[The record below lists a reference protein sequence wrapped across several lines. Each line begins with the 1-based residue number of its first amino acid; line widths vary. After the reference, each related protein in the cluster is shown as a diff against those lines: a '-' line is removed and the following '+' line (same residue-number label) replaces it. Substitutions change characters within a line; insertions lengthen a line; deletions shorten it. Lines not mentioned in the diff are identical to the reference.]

1 MFQVKAK
8 KCLNE
13 LIALALCLGLS
24 GVASAQSQGFNA
36 AGQAQKRFA
45 ESHQRTG
52 TVGNGYRPYS
62 AWTYQNS
69 AAAHAQALSA
79 YGESCKQLP
88 PETAREHLAEVRRNV
103 AATRKEIAKLGPDA
117 EKEADLKKTIDAL
130 QKTLTECE
138 ELCGHAEAAVGDKE
152 VQTKPFCAHC
162 SSLTGK
168 LEQAKKQHDELI
180 RKLGIPHPA
189 APATTESPKTP
200 TK

>member
-1 MFQVKAK
+1 MFQTKTRN
-8 KCLNE
+8 CLTG
-13 LIALALCLGLS
+13 ALALTLCMGLS
-24 GVASAQSQGFNA
+24 TVAFAQSQGFNA
-36 AGQAQKRFA
+36 AGQARQRFV

-62 AWTYQNS
+62 AWTYQSS
-69 AAAHAQALSA
+69 AATHAQALSA
-79 YGESCKQLP
+79 YGEGCKQLP
-88 PETAREHLAEVRRNV
+88 PETAKEHLAEVRRNV
-103 AATRKEIAKLGPDA
+103 AATQKEVAKLGPDV
-117 EKEADLKKTIDAL
+117 EKEAELKKSIDAL

-152 VQTKPFCAHC
+152 VQSKPFCAHC

-189 APATTESPKTP
+189 APAPAEAPKTP
-200 TK
+200 AK